1 MNRIKMKM
9 NVIFIPYWSFA
20 TSGLSLL
27 QRSLDRE
34 SKLEELDV
42 HEGKHLSADR
52 EWERDDEKHEQCHL
66 CYKQEEDLCAN
77 LLATSSRCGRID
89 EVEQQSSRS
98 AG

>member
-1 MNRIKMKM
+1 M

-27 QRSLDRE
+27 QRSLDRA

-52 EWERDDEKHEQCHL
+52 EWERDDEEHE
-66 CYKQEEDLCAN
+66 
-77 LLATSSRCGRID
+77 
-89 EVEQQSSRS
+89 
-98 AG
+98 